1 MLAAEG
7 AARALAGGLSVGP
20 DRPAIDEDMRD
31 AGGGQG
37 RLGEGGAVDDSLRVE
52 HGQIGI
58 GALGDG
64 AERALLHQQFGIGD
78 GGRAQDV
85 GRRVAAKD
93 GFAVPVENRN
103 LSFDFA
109 SGELYGYRVTIQ
121 CGVPALL
128 TGQIKMQLR
137 QAAVMGVNF
146 SPSGMD

>member
-1 MLAAEG
+1 MPRGSSSSCRQLVLVNHAV
-7 AARALAGGLSVGP
+7 LH
-20 DRPAIDEDMRD
+20 DEL
-31 AGGGQG
+31 QV
-37 RLGEGGAVDDSLRVE
+37 LLRVHQDAE
-52 HGQIGI
+52 IGQWVAFDHQQVSI

>member
-1 MLAAEG
+1 MPRGSSSSCRQLVLVNHAVLHDELQVLLRVQQDAE
-7 AARALAGGLSVGP
+7 
-20 DRPAIDEDMRD
+20 I
-31 AGGGQG
+31 GQG
-37 RLGEGGAVDDSLRVE
+37 VAFDHQQV
-52 HGQIGI
+52 GI

>member
-1 MLAAEG
+1 MPRGSSSSCRQLVFVNHAVLHDELQVLLRVQQDAE
-7 AARALAGGLSVGP
+7 
-20 DRPAIDEDMRD
+20 I
-31 AGGGQG
+31 GQG
-37 RLGEGGAVDDSLRVE
+37 VAFDHQQV
-52 HGQIGI
+52 GI

-109 SGELYGYRVTIQ
+109 SGELYGSRVTIR